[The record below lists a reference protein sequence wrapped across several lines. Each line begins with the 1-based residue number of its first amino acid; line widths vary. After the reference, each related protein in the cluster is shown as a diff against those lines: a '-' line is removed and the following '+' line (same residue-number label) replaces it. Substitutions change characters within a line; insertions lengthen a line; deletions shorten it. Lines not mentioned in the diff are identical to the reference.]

1 MALPDLPMSLFILV
15 SHTTYIL
22 ENVEGDDPCILCLSI
37 IGRAAVGCFGQGWVN
52 LNIGD
57 QKLSPCKLKCK
68 NSRVTQSSNNKRHPT
83 NTPTMVSQ
91 SHSTLSYI
99 THVAGSQSKINGA
112 AGLLRRLTWPRAPWL
127 SIKYQR
133 KKINRLITLIV
144 VKWHTSLG
152 CNGGP
157 KETKNTSF
165 IMYFNN
171 TAVTLVYSTIIIT
184 RSFMQVVCNNK
195 QDVDNRMIDDCHLLA
210 ILISMQMLR

>member
-1 MALPDLPMSLFILV
+1 
-15 SHTTYIL
+15 
-22 ENVEGDDPCILCLSI
+22 
-37 IGRAAVGCFGQGWVN
+37 
-52 LNIGD
+52 
-57 QKLSPCKLKCK
+57 
-68 NSRVTQSSNNKRHPT
+68 
-83 NTPTMVSQ
+83 
-91 SHSTLSYI
+91 
-99 THVAGSQSKINGA
+99 VAGSQSKINGA